1 MSQDS
6 QIIANKRENIGTGS
20 SRNLRLEKKIPG
32 IIYGEKKDPI
42 PVTLDEKTLKIKI
55 KDPTFFSKQCEIKFN
70 NEVIKV
76 LPKDLQLHPVKE
88 SILHID
94 FLRIGENTTVTL
106 FVPVKFINEN
116 NCPGMKQGGVLNV
129 VRREVELITL
139 VSKIPESLEA
149 NLDGLEIGDSI
160 HISSITLEEGVVP
173 TISDRDFTIATIAPP
188 TVMKIEEEKS
198 VDQAED
204 GAEATEGSDEAKQE
218 AAKEESSEE
227 KETEGSEK
235 KWYFLIKWF

>member
-70 NEVIKV
+70 NEVIRV

-94 FLRIGENTTVTL
+94 FLRVGENTTVTL

-160 HISSITLEEGVVP
+160 HISSITLEKGVNP

-188 TVMKIEEEKS
+188 TVMKIEEEKPTEEAEEGVES
-198 VDQAED
+198 TEAKEGADETKSEATKEQSSEVKKSED
-204 GAEATEGSDEAKQE
+204 G
-218 AAKEESSEE
+218 
-227 KETEGSEK
+227 EK
-235 KWYFLIKWF
+235 K

>member
-1 MSQDS
+1 MNENSQLIVS
-6 QIIANKRENIGTGS
+6 KRENSGTGD
-20 SRNLRLEKKIPG
+20 SRSVRQKKKIPG
-32 IIYGEKKDPI
+32 IIYGDKKDPI
-42 PVTLDEKTLKIKI
+42 PVLLDEKVLKLKI

-70 NEVIKV
+70 DEVIKV

-94 FLRIGENTTVTL
+94 FLRISENTTVSL

-116 NCPGMKQGGVLNV
+116 NCPGIKQGGVLNI
-129 VRREVELITL
+129 VRREIELITL

-160 HISSITLEEGVVP
+160 HISSINLEEGVKP

-188 TVMKIEEEKS
+188 TVLKVEEEKP
-198 VDQAED
+198 VEETDEGVQD
-204 GAEATEGSDEAKQE
+204 AEAKEGDSSEDKQEPAKEKSSDEK
-218 AAKEESSEE
+218 KSED
-227 KETEGSEK
+227 SEK
-235 KWYFLIKWF
+235 K

>member
-6 QIIANKRENIGTGS
+6 QIIVNKRENNGTGS
-20 SRNLRLEKKIPG
+20 SRNLRLQNKIPG
-32 IIYGEKKDPI
+32 IIYGDKKDPI
-42 PVTLDEKTLKIKI
+42 PVVLDEKALKIKI

-70 NEVIKV
+70 DEVIKV

-94 FLRIGENTTVTL
+94 FLRVGENTTVTL

-116 NCPGMKQGGVLNV
+116 NCPGIKQGGVLNV
-129 VRREVELITL
+129 VKREIELITL

-160 HISSITLEEGVVP
+160 HISSINLQEGVKPV
-173 TISDRDFTIATIAPP
+173 ISDRDFTIATIAPP
-188 TVMKIEEEKS
+188 TVMKVEEEKS
-198 VDQAED
+198 VEEAEESAE
-204 GAEATEGSDEAKQE
+204 GAEAKDGSDETKQE
-218 AAKEESSEE
+218 AAKEQSSEE
-227 KETEGSEK
+227 KKSEDNAK
-235 KWYFLIKWF
+235 K

>member
-1 MSQDS
+1 MSQDF

-198 VDQAED
+198 VDEAED

-235 KWYFLIKWF
+235 K

>member
-70 NEVIKV
+70 NEVIRV

-94 FLRIGENTTVTL
+94 FLRVGENTTVTL
-106 FVPVKFINEN
+106 FVPVKFVNEN

-160 HISSITLEEGVVP
+160 HISSITLEEGVNP

-198 VDQAED
+198 VDEAED
-204 GAEATEGSDEAKQE
+204 GAEAKEGSDETKQE
-218 AAKEESSEE
+218 AVKEEPSEE
-227 KETEGSEK
+227 KKTEGGEK
-235 KWYFLIKWF
+235 K

>member
-6 QIIANKRENIGTGS
+6 HIIVNKRESNGTGG
-20 SRNLRLEKKIPG
+20 SRSLRKEKKVPG

-42 PVTLDEKTLKIKI
+42 PVILDEKTLKIKI
-55 KDPTFFSKQCEIKFN
+55 KDPTFFSKQCEVKFN
-70 NEVIKV
+70 DEVIKV
-76 LPKDLQLHPVKE
+76 LPKDLQLHPVKQ

-94 FLRIGENTTVTL
+94 FLRVGENTTVTL

-116 NCPGMKQGGVLNV
+116 NCPGLKQGGVLNV
-129 VRREVELITL
+129 VRREIELITL

-160 HISSITLEEGVVP
+160 HISSITLQEGVKP

-188 TVMKIEEEKS
+188 TVMKVEEEKP
-198 VDQAED
+198 AEEAAD
-204 GAEATEGSDEAKQE
+204 GDENAEAKASADETKQE
-218 AAKEESSEE
+218 VAKEQTSEE
-227 KETEGSEK
+227 KKPENGEK
-235 KWYFLIKWF
+235 K

>member
-198 VDQAED
+198 VDEAED

-235 KWYFLIKWF
+235 K

>member
-55 KDPTFFSKQCEIKFN
+55 KDPTFFSKQCEVKFN
-70 NEVIKV
+70 DEVINV

-94 FLRIGENTTVTL
+94 FLRVGENTTVTL

-116 NCPGMKQGGVLNV
+116 NCPGLKQGGVLNV
-129 VRREVELITL
+129 VRREIELITL

-149 NLDGLEIGDSI
+149 NLDGLEIGDSV
-160 HISSITLEEGVVP
+160 HISSITLEEGVKP

-188 TVMKIEEEKS
+188 TVMKIEEEKP
-198 VDQAED
+198 AEED
-204 GAEATEGSDEAKQE
+204 VESTEAKAGADETKQE
-218 AAKEESSEE
+218 AAKEQTSEE
-227 KETEGSEK
+227 KKPEDGEK
-235 KWYFLIKWF
+235 K